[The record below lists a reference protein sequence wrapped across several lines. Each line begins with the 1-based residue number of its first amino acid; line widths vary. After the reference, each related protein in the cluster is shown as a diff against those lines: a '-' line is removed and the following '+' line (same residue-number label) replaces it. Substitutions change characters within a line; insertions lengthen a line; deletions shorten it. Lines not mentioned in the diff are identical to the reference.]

1 MVRRTCVRFV
11 MPTLKGLT
19 AAVNLTPIGRKDEAM
34 QWTQPRTAQLRA
46 TGTEISRLGPGAGPA
61 PDRRDRL
68 PTRVALAATHRFLE
82 ADVNWTGAW
91 LGRAWARRGSLL

>member
-1 MVRRTCVRFV
+1 

-46 TGTEISRLGPGAGPA
+46 TGTEISRLGLGAGPA
-61 PDRRDRL
+61 P
-68 PTRVALAATHRFLE
+68 
-82 ADVNWTGAW
+82 
-91 LGRAWARRGSLL
+91 GSG